1 MLREGKELEKD
12 RIMKRK
18 LRKSRRKSKEGN
30 DVTDEKAGSTEKC
43 GRKRNV
49 HVVMIKSS
57 LLADLPEV
65 PSGREKENES
75 ERRKGKLAVRVRLA
89 SFYAALC
96 LRPLSSYLTNASP
109 FIFSSIDSSPRAQLD
124 ELGRCEPTIPRCAAE
139 L

>member
-1 MLREGKELEKD
+1 MLRAGKELEKD

-18 LRKSRRKSKEGN
+18 LRKSRRKSKEGKRRTRRRE
-30 DVTDEKAGSTEKC
+30 VREKC

-75 ERRKGKLAVRVRLA
+75 ERREGKLAVRVRLA

-96 LRPLSSYLTNASP
+96 LWPLSSYLTNASP

-124 ELGRCEPTIPRCAAE
+124 ELGRCEPTIPRCTAE